1 MSDIS
6 YITEWVTNIILFVL
20 LATVIDMLLPN
31 STFQKYA
38 KLVCGLLLITVIL
51 TPVFKLVSG
60 DFEQVLEAAATN
72 LPEEKNLENSIE
84 SQKKEIQASLDEYTL
99 EKMAVQLKEDANK
112 ELIADYGVEIDSIKL
127 SMNDQADESFPENLE
142 RLVLVLKEA
151 DENNQGAVEAVSP
164 VSIDTQQPLLASSDK
179 EQVDTANIVSFLA
192 GKWEVPQDSIDI
204 LAKGGE

>member
-1 MSDIS
+1 
-6 YITEWVTNIILFVL
+6 
-20 LATVIDMLLPN
+20 
-31 STFQKYA
+31 
-38 KLVCGLLLITVIL
+38 
-51 TPVFKLVSG
+51 VFKLISG

-72 LPEEKNLENSIE
+72 LPEEKNIENSIE

-127 SMNDQADESFPENLE
+127 SLNDQSKESFPENLE
-142 RLVLVLKEA
+142 RLVLVLKEV
-151 DENNQGAVEAVSP
+151 DENNQGAVEVVSP
-164 VSIDTQQPLLASSDK
+164 VSIDTQQPLPASSDK
-179 EQVDTANIVSFLA
+179 DQVDTANIVSFLS